1 MVSVAFHDLEDAKD
15 APDEHLQEAIDHL
28 RYASTIVSMAEPV
41 HTASN
46 TESSGVAHDC
56 GCEGTFGNVDRPGS
70 LSQAVDLTATHLKS
84 LAGVD
89 DDYTMRASRL
99 ILFPPIAL
107 AGTMC
112 HPDATVASVSQTYL
126 CGWVLTIWFCRAHV
140 PFVQPEGFGT
150 QHGEALMLISYCP
163 TSSSSNPDAEVLN
176 SDDGSAST
184 EDSTESDV
192 QEASQ
197 SGITGKS

>member
-1 MVSVAFHDLEDAKD
+1 MFSVAFHDLEGAQGSD
-15 APDEHLQEAIDHL
+15 DEFLQEAINHL
-28 RYASTIVSMAEPV
+28 RYASTIATMAEP
-41 HTASN
+41 TYAASD
-46 TESSGVAHDC
+46 TESSRVTHDG

-112 HPDATVASVSQTYL
+112 HPNATVASVCQTYL
-126 CGWVLTIWFCRAHV
+126 CGWALTI
-140 PFVQPEGFGT
+140 
-150 QHGEALMLISYCP
+150 
-163 TSSSSNPDAEVLN
+163 
-176 SDDGSAST
+176 
-184 EDSTESDV
+184 
-192 QEASQ
+192 
-197 SGITGKS
+197 